1 MRKQIFKR
9 SFAGL
14 VAIGTMCAAM
24 PAFNITAAQTLA
36 GDVDL
41 DGAVSVV
48 DVVMM
53 QKYLFGKASLSQNAY
68 DNANV
73 AADNSVNA
81 FDLAVLKKMVVSDPI
96 SNEVSIYLSD
106 SGIRVEGD
114 DNNVVAISGK
124 TAKITASGLYHV
136 YGDITEGQ
144 IYVETATTDVSDVEL
159 ELNDVTMTNST
170 MSCIYTSAASGSEKT
185 KITVNGTNTLTD
197 NAAAAYAES
206 GVIYTNNKLTITKS
220 STGTLNVN
228 SSMNT
233 GIYSAKKMNLNGGTI
248 VVNTADFSDTA
259 DADAIVADNELE
271 IEGATIDIDSSA
283 DGLKSKDEGVFLI
296 SGDVT
301 VKAGNDAVQGVTE
314 ITISGGTL
322 NAGGDRGFR
331 LDEAGKLNITG
342 GKVLATATDYQVTGA
357 GVTVDLSGSTQ
368 TIMMMD
374 MAAEWT
380 KDNAV
385 VIGSNTY
392 QPIKKYSYVLVSD
405 AALTANGSY
414 NVYVGGSQMNH
425 STDASGNFQ
434 NTAATTQY
442 YSVAAM
448 GGTTVTPAAGTVA
461 KITYASS
468 GVTLYDASGNVVSAD
483 DSVAVSGSEVTI
495 KKAGEYEVNG
505 SSTSGRLVVNTDDT
519 AEPTAIVQLNL
530 TGLTLSNSTMA
541 PIFVENV
548 GDECVISAKSGST
561 NTISD
566 GTSHTDTQTNSEGV
580 TETVNGAIYACDD
593 LKIKGTGTLIVNGN
607 TADGI
612 VCKNDLKLWNGDIQ
626 VKAVDDGIRG
636 NDSVRIGDEDDT
648 DFSTLKVNVTT
659 TTGDGITSTNAAEAD
674 SGFVRVTGGSITI
687 NSYGDGIQ
695 GEQAVEINGGD
706 LNITTYVGSS
716 FTGSGSSS
724 GSTGSTAPGGMGG
737 MEGGNT
743 NKTDFSCKGIKAV
756 GIYDEAGTTWQSAGN
771 LTINGGTIKI
781 DSSDDSLH
789 CGGDMTLTGGV
800 MTLQSADDAMHSD
813 HTLNIGTSGNGNTFN
828 DVMIY
833 VPTAYEGVEGLTIN
847 QYSGTVYCVTTD
859 DGYNAAGG
867 ADSSG
872 GSWGS
877 TTSSG
882 SLNISGGFAAV
893 NSASGDHDGFDS
905 NGSINMTGGYVCA
918 NGQEPADCD
927 GTKNMSGASYITI
940 QRGGNTNL
948 TTRYTFLDSSGN
960 VLISI
965 TSASGGSATTTNG
978 TTIQSGGTV
987 SGGTQIL
994 PDCTSGIY
1002 IGGTLSGGTALS
1014 GGSSSGNQWGW

>member
-1 MRKQIFKR
+1 MKKHWNVRR
-9 SFAGL
+9 GLASL
-14 VAIGTMCAAM
+14 VAVGTLCAAM
-24 PAFNITAAQTLA
+24 PTLTFSAAQTLA
-36 GDVDL
+36 GDVNLDQTVTDADILQLQNYLLGTATL
-41 DGAVSVV
+41 DG
-48 DVVMM
+48 
-53 QKYLFGKASLSQNAY
+53 N
-68 DNANV
+68 
-73 AADNSVNA
+73 AADNADLSGDGKLNG
-81 FDLAVLKKMVVSDPI
+81 FDLAILKKVVGVTPI

-106 SGIRVEGD
+106 TGIRVEGD
-114 DNNVVAISGK
+114 DNNVVQISGK
-124 TAKITASGLYHV
+124 VAKITAGGLYHV

-144 IYVETATTDVSDVEL
+144 LYVETAAADTADVEL

-185 KITVNGTNTLTD
+185 KITLNGTNTLTD
-197 NAAAAYAES
+197 TAAAAYAES

-228 SSMNT
+228 SNMNT
-233 GIYSAKKMNLNGGTI
+233 GIYAAKKMNLNGGTI
-248 VVNTADFSDTA
+248 VVNTADGSDTA
-259 DADAIVADNELE
+259 DADAIVADNALE
-271 IEGATIDIDSSA
+271 IEGAAIDIDSSA

-296 SGDVT
+296 SGNVV
-301 VKAGNDAVQGVTE
+301 VKAGNDAVQAVTE

-322 NAGGDRGFR
+322 TAGGDRGFR
-331 LDEAGKLNITG
+331 LDEAGLLNITG
-342 GKVLATATDYQVTGA
+342 GTVIATATDYQVTGA
-357 GVTVDLSGSTQ
+357 GVTVNTAGTTQ
-368 TIMMMD
+368 TTMMLD

-380 KDNAV
+380 KADTIT
-385 VIGSNTY
+385 IGSKTY
-392 QPIKKYSYVLVSD
+392 TANKKYSYVLISD
-405 AALTANGSY
+405 SALSASSKY
-414 NVYVGGSQMNH
+414 NVYVAGNQMNH
-425 STDASGNFQ
+425 STDAAGNFQ
-434 NTAATTQY
+434 NTAALTQY
-442 YSVAAM
+442 YNVAVM
-448 GGTTVTPAAGTVA
+448 GGGTTTTTGTVA
-461 KITYASS
+461 TITYNGS
-468 GVTLYDASGNVVSAD
+468 GVTLYDASGNTVSS
-483 DSVAVSGSEVTI
+483 DSAVSVSGSEVTI
-495 KKAGEYEVNG
+495 SKAGVYEVNG

-519 AEPTAIVQLNL
+519 AEPTAIVELDL
-530 TGLTLSNSTMA
+530 TGLTLSNSTKA

-548 GDECVISAKSGST
+548 GDECVIVAKSGST

-626 VKAVDDGIRG
+626 VTAVDDGIRG

-648 DFSTLKVNVTT
+648 DFSTLKVNVKTT
-659 TTGDGITSTNAAEAD
+659 AGDGITSTNAEDAD
-674 SGFVRVTGGSITI
+674 SGFVRVTGGSVTI

-706 LNITTYVGSS
+706 LNITTYQGSS
-716 FTGSGSSS
+716 YVGSGSSS
-724 GSTGSTAPGGMGG
+724 DSGSTGGWGPGSMGG

-756 GIYDEAGTTWQSAGN
+756 GIYDAAGTTWQSAGN
-771 LTINGGTIKI
+771 LSITGGTIKVN
-781 DSSDDSLH
+781 STDDSLH

-833 VPTAYEGVEGLTIN
+833 VPTAYEGVEGLNIN

-872 GSWGS
+872 GSWGGGG
-877 TTSSG
+877 G
-882 SLNISGGFAAV
+882 SYALNISGGFAAV

-940 QRGGNTNL
+940 NRGGNTAL
-948 TTRYTFLDSSGN
+948 TTRYTFLDGSGN
-960 VLISI
+960 VLISFM
-965 TSASGGSATTTNG
+965 SASGGSATTTNG
-978 TTIQSGGTV
+978 VSVQTGGTV

-1002 IGGTLSGGTALS
+1002 IGGTLSGGS
-1014 GGSSSGNQWGW
+1014 SSSGGNQGW